1 MGVILDM
8 LRKLCNIVVRG
19 GALPLGVLLLG
30 GCASTLSARVTSY
43 EQWPAG
49 VQGATY
55 RLTPEARQVNNLEY
69 QAFADMIR
77 ASIGPT
83 GLVEAKAG
91 EPARFDVA
99 FDYGNP
105 ATQTWV
111 QQYNDPYFYN
121 GFGWGHGGYHSW
133 GGGMLFMPS
142 TVNVPVTVY
151 ENSLTVFIRDNQNR
165 GAEVY
170 RSRAVNV
177 SGSDNLLRVMP
188 YLARAVF
195 DGFPGNNGQTRDIT
209 FELRSR

>member
-1 MGVILDM
+1 MM
-8 LRKLCNIVVRG
+8 VRG
-19 GALPLGVLLLG
+19 SALALALLLVS

-43 EQWPAG
+43 AQWPAG

-55 RLTPEARQVNNLEY
+55 RMAPGARQVNNLEY

-91 EPARFDVA
+91 EPARFDVS

-121 GFGWGHGGYHSW
+121 GFGWGHGGYHGWS
-133 GGGMLFMPS
+133 GAMLYMPS

-151 ENSLTVFIRDNQNR
+151 ENSLTVRINDNKNH

-170 RSRAVNV
+170 RSRAV
-177 SGSDNLLRVMP
+177 SMTGSDNLLKVMP

-195 DGFPGNNGQTRDIT
+195 DGFPGNNGQTRDIN
-209 FELRSR
+209 FELRRR